1 MRSTGKRRLAAV
13 INRSEL
19 LSDLKTVLRRLEA
32 DLLARSEEMPEV
44 KAALEGEYPSFSTAR
59 STPRSTRLA

>member
-1 MRSTGKRRLAAV
+1 V
-13 INRSEL
+13 INRVDL